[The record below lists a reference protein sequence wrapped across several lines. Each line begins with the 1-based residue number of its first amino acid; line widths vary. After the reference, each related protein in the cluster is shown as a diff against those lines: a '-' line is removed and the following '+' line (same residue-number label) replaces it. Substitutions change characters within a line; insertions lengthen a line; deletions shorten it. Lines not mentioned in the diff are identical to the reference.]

1 MGNPPSIPYVVV
13 VSLRIPPSRPRRTKI
28 TPLLFSNLEKQQVF
42 VGGLR
47 ESEDSV
53 HITEEELAT
62 YFSKF
67 GIIESV
73 SINRDDRTH
82 RGRGFAFVKFFQEV
96 RIF

>member
-1 MGNPPSIPYVVV
+1 M
-13 VSLRIPPSRPRRTKI
+13 
-28 TPLLFSNLEKQQVF
+28 F

-62 YFSKF
+62 YFSRF

-96 RIF
+96 CNSHLLVLEMILASSLMVVS